1 MPGTVWSTGT
11 TQLGQLGFRKY
22 VLPQWR
28 YRVQWRRTSEAQRQP
43 FELCG
48 HVNWDVWSV
57 ELWTTHTSSTSK
69 LNFLLVET
77 TQVSKQ
83 AQITLFIHM
92 HFFRLFQYFCRRLL
106 PVYTG

>member
-11 TQLGQLGFRKY
+11 TQLGRLGKQASLLVETHKYLNKRLLALACFEWLGFRKY

-28 YRVQWRRTSEAQRQP
+28 YRVQWRRTSEAQP

-57 ELWTTHTSSTSK
+57 ELWTTHLK
-69 LNFLLVET
+69 HKQVELM
-77 TQVSKQ
+77 VE
-83 AQITLFIHM
+83 
-92 HFFRLFQYFCRRLL
+92 L
-106 PVYTG
+106 PSGRNNTGI